1 MPQSNYLPAYMP
13 VTVMMLPES
22 YTHFSIPSL
31 NPSHLMV
38 AAPMNYPSNGS
49 FPPLFEIPQAQ
60 APAFQVGLQ
69 GLPVHSLN
77 DISPVPNDQ
86 DVVLPGV
93 GEVVSPERDLDL
105 ESFLNDT
112 PVGLHT

>member
-38 AAPMNYPSNGS
+38 AAPMNYQSNGS
-49 FPPLFEIPQAQ
+49 FPLLFEIHQ
-60 APAFQVGLQ
+60 APVLQVGLQ

-112 PVGLHT
+112 PVGLHA